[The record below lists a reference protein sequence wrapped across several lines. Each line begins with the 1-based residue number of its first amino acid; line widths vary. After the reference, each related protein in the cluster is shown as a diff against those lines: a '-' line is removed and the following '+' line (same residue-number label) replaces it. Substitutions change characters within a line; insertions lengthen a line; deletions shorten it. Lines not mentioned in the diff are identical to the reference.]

1 MSASKYIGPA
11 QMDSESEDEQEQ
23 EHHTSLTSSPSAGKR
38 VATKRKLQQHE
49 EVISQLIGMG
59 YKKSAVELA
68 VLQEGHSDINSAMS
82 FLTEHPTG
90 RRVQP
95 KRGTD
100 AAAAASVV
108 HSSKKRRTTNTTSKS
123 SAKKTATK
131 ATKATKPSIKKTT
144 AKPKSITKKAATA
157 KKATKT
163 KSSTA
168 SKATSKTKTKPPT
181 DPNKPKRSKSAYLY
195 FSSEQRATIVTNN
208 PDVKNNGIMALV
220 GAEWKKLTEEQ
231 KIPYETQAK
240 IDKERYNK
248 EMKNYQPPAN
258 AGASSSS
265 SSSLIKKTTKTTK
278 ATKATKTTKA
288 TKATKG
294 SVRATDVPLAKR
306 SKKSASK
313 SKSASVFASE
323 RFQTLLTTFENN
335 SSESEILTLYQV
347 LEGVVNIATK

>member
-1 MSASKYIGPA
+1 
-11 QMDSESEDEQEQ
+11 
-23 EHHTSLTSSPSAGKR
+23 
-38 VATKRKLQQHE
+38 
-49 EVISQLIGMG
+49 
-59 YKKSAVELA
+59 
-68 VLQEGHSDINSAMS
+68 
-82 FLTEHPTG
+82 
-90 RRVQP
+90 
-95 KRGTD
+95 
-100 AAAAASVV
+100 
-108 HSSKKRRTTNTTSKS
+108 
-123 SAKKTATK
+123 
-131 ATKATKPSIKKTT
+131 
-144 AKPKSITKKAATA
+144 
-157 KKATKT
+157 
-163 KSSTA
+163 
-168 SKATSKTKTKPPT
+168 
-181 DPNKPKRSKSAYLY
+181 
-195 FSSEQRATIVTNN
+195 
-208 PDVKNNGIMALV
+208 MALV

-288 TKATKG
+288 TKATKATKG

>member
-1 MSASKYIGPA
+1 
-11 QMDSESEDEQEQ
+11 
-23 EHHTSLTSSPSAGKR
+23 
-38 VATKRKLQQHE
+38 
-49 EVISQLIGMG
+49 
-59 YKKSAVELA
+59 
-68 VLQEGHSDINSAMS
+68 
-82 FLTEHPTG
+82 
-90 RRVQP
+90 
-95 KRGTD
+95 
-100 AAAAASVV
+100 
-108 HSSKKRRTTNTTSKS
+108 
-123 SAKKTATK
+123 
-131 ATKATKPSIKKTT
+131 
-144 AKPKSITKKAATA
+144 AATA

-181 DPNKPKRSKSAYLY
+181 DPNKPKRSKSGYAY